1 MITKTKFWKKV
12 QEQLKEVARS
22 KKITAKIMKKIKETP
37 QDENKQV

>member
-12 QEQLKEVARS
+12 QEQFKEVARS
-22 KKITAKIMKKIKETP
+22 KKITAKIMKKIKEIP